1 VLGAPL
7 AGQSSLGEAAEQAR
21 RAWLAHDAAALVAH
35 SPSLVLQIPGA
46 DPSSPLG
53 RAQAAELLSRYFR
66 PAEERGTAVGAV
78 REVEPG
84 RGFVE
89 LERRYV
95 VAGPRAERRE
105 TRFPGAR
112 LLRGRG
118 VLAEVRA
125 APESPALRG
134 RAGRGVIGG
143 PI

>member
-1 VLGAPL
+1 M
-7 AGQSSLGEAAEQAR
+7 
-21 RAWLAHDAAALVAH
+21 AH

-95 VAGPRAERRE
+95 VAGTRDERRE
-105 TRFPGAR
+105 TVFLGFR
-112 LLRGRG
+112 LLLGRW
-118 VLAEVRA
+118 VLAE
-125 APESPALRG
+125 LRSE
-134 RAGRGVIGG
+134 
-143 PI
+143 P